1 MALDALAWIFIVIG
15 LIFLFSLIAHVE
27 AGKTFSIPFATVA
40 IIILSVCLGLGIQF
54 LLVSMGV

>member
-1 MALDALAWIFIVIG
+1 MALEGLAWIFLIIG

-27 AGKTFSIPFATVA
+27 AGKTFSIPFAAVA